1 MCYTNP
7 VEAKKKLIAIYE
19 TEYGQRPFKRWIDS
33 LKDKVTK
40 ARINARI
47 LRVEDGNFGNSKAIG
62 AGVSELKIDFGPGFR
77 VYYGLDGDKVVVLL
91 IGGDKSTQDKDIRLA
106 QDYWADYLRRT
117 QHEKSE

>member
-1 MCYTNP
+1 

-19 TEYGQRPFKRWIDS
+19 TEDGQRPFKRWIDS

-47 LRVEDGNFGNSKAIG
+47 LRVENGNFGNSKALG

>member
-1 MCYTNP
+1 MCYAVY

-19 TEYGQRPFKRWIDS
+19 TEDGQRPFKRWIDS

-77 VYYGLDGDKVVVLL
+77 VYYGLDGEKVVVLL